1 MRLAFSFAVTSALA
15 AFVPATNGYA
25 QSPAI
30 GAWITTV
37 TRETSVAQTHPGWT
51 TNVAAISSDQITT
64 GSIARTD
71 ASRHLPGPRV
81 TGQGHALAGKASY
94 YWQDQMTATGGRF
107 DKHALTAAHR
117 TLPFGTRV
125 RVTRADNGKNVI
137 VRINDRGPFK
147 PGRIIDLSQRA
158 AEVIGMTA
166 RGVASVKLEV
176 LGK

>member
-1 MRLAFSFAVTSALA
+1 MTIALA
-15 AFVPATNGYA
+15 GIVPAGSAHA

-30 GAWITTV
+30 GAWITTI
-37 TRETSVAQTHPGWT
+37 TREPA
-51 TNVAAISSDQITT
+51 VAAQDPPWSATVAALATSSITT
-64 GSIARTD
+64 GSIARADPT
-71 ASRHLPGPRV
+71 RPLPGPRV

-94 YWQDQMTATGGRF
+94 YWQDQVTATGERF

-125 RVTRADNGKNVI
+125 RVTRADSGRSVI